1 MEFDEESWRQT
12 EERLDQ
18 IHSLQNKYGASVLA
32 IQASLEEKRKRLEEL
47 ENYDAFRGTD
57 GKEAENFHG
66 SSLQTLYRLIR
77 NT

>member
-32 IQASLEEKRKRLEEL
+32 IQASLEEKGNAWKNWKIMMHLGNRRKR
-47 ENYDAFRGTD
+47 
-57 GKEAENFHG
+57 
-66 SSLQTLYRLIR
+66 S
-77 NT
+77 